1 VIVVDS
7 NVISSFFV
15 ECPYTRSA
23 KSILLQDA
31 RWVAP
36 LLWRSELRNTL
47 VKLFKKGVVD
57 RDDAIRVILEA
68 ESLMSGGE
76 YHVGS
81 ADVLDLA
88 IRARCS
94 AYDAEFVVLARELGV
109 PLVTTDRELLD
120 KFPGTAVSPE
130 KFLAGER

>member
-1 VIVVDS
+1 MIVIDT
-7 NVISSFFV
+7 NVISYFFV
-15 ECPYTRSA
+15 ECQYTRSA
-23 KSILLQDA
+23 KSMLLQDA

-57 RDDAIRVILEA
+57 RDDAIRVIIEA

-88 IRARCS
+88 IRAKCS
-94 AYDAEFVVLARELGV
+94 AYDAEFVVLARELRV
-109 PLVTTDRELLD
+109 PLVTTDKELLE
-120 KFPGTAVSPE
+120 KFPETAVTPE
-130 KFLAGER
+130 RFLER

>member
-1 VIVVDS
+1 MIVIDT
-7 NVISSFFV
+7 NVISYFFV
-15 ECPYTRSA
+15 ECRYTLSA
-23 KSILLQDA
+23 KSMLLKDA

-47 VKLFKKGVVD
+47 VKLFIKGVVD
-57 RDDAIRVILEA
+57 RDDAIRVIIEA

-88 IRARCS
+88 MRAKCS
-94 AYDAEFVVLARELGV
+94 AYDAEFVALARELGV
-109 PLVTTDRELLD
+109 PLVTTDRELLE
-120 KFPGTAVSPE
+120 KFPGTAVTPE
-130 KFLAGER
+130 RFLALK

>member
-1 VIVVDS
+1 MIVVDT
-7 NVISSFFV
+7 NAISYFFV
-15 ECPYTRSA
+15 ECRYTRSA
-23 KSILLQDA
+23 KSMLLQDA

-57 RDDAIRVILEA
+57 RDDAIRVIIEA

-88 IRARCS
+88 IRAKCS
-94 AYDAEFVVLARELGV
+94 AYDAEFVVLARELRV
-109 PLVTTDRELLD
+109 PLVTTDKELLE
-120 KFPGTAVSPE
+120 KFPETAVTPE
-130 KFLAGER
+130 RFLER